1 MCSSDLA
8 HYAESW
14 KLPEVGSGTI
24 LFASAGGEVSINLHT
39 GMVDASASVSAPEK
53 TKTYAY
59 SITLGAEGGT
69 KTTLNRD
76 KKDEMLPL
84 SPPVAEVTTA
94 QNPGAAGTAGTYWLS
109 YINGEILFGSG
120 ETPGV
125 NIILSWKDEEPS
137 HTVEYFSFSERVE
150 FTDIKA
156 VDPTTLAAGSLGAA
170 SGSVSE
176 DGASYTAVNLMND
189 FQVWSDSWKLP
200 VVNQGTILFEAKTAP
215 SNDEKSIVVGFK
227 DPNPDLSTASHSVII
242 GGWRNTRSAIQK
254 GAESVSYNVTPS
266 AQVPGDDQFHPY
278 WISVDGTTIS
288 YGKGAVPNMNM
299 IGTWTSPDTL
309 NISQFSLSSYSNV
322 TEYRNIKVVE
332 LDDPTAHKVEAN
344 TNGQF
349 TIWKPKWK
357 LPGRGKT

>member
-1 MCSSDLA
+1 M
-8 HYAESW
+8 
-14 KLPEVGSGTI
+14 
-24 LFASAGGEVSINLHT
+24 LFRS
-39 GMVDASASVSAPEK
+39 
-53 TKTYAY
+53 
-59 SITLGAEGGT
+59 
-69 KTTLNRD
+69 
-76 KKDEMLPL
+76 
-84 SPPVAEVTTA
+84 
-94 QNPGAAGTAGTYWLS
+94 
-109 YINGEILFGSG
+109 
-120 ETPGV
+120 
-125 NIILSWKDEEPS
+125 
-137 HTVEYFSFSERVE
+137 
-150 FTDIKA
+150 
-156 VDPTTLAAGSLGAA
+156 
-170 SGSVSE
+170 
-176 DGASYTAVNLMND
+176 
-189 FQVWSDSWKLP
+189 
-200 VVNQGTILFEAKTAP
+200 
-215 SNDEKSIVVGFK
+215 
-227 DPNPDLSTASHSVII
+227 ASHSVII

-357 LPGRGKT
+357 LPETGRGAVTFKAVAEQDIIIGFTDSLEGQAVKYRISVGTWDNSISAIYKDSKQVVRSESPATLVRNDGQANDYWFAFDKGRIKIGRAHV